1 MATDNRKIE
10 KLLDQMKDT
19 QSTELATQL
28 TEALAESHVYV
39 PAIMPRDTKPE
50 VLRKMMENKN
60 PNIYII
66 CGKARSGKDSVA
78 KIIKENKQNSTIL
91 SITKPLKDYAQII
104 TDWDGSDNNK
114 PRDLLQQLGIELI
127 KNKIDNKFLIKRII
141 EDIKILSYYKN
152 NIIITGIRLK
162 EEIEDIKNNFSNVI
176 VIKVV
181 RPNHDNGLSIE
192 QKKHITET
200 NLDDYTPKYV
210 IINEEK
216 ENLND
221 AVIKML
227 EEVEYE

>member
-1 MATDNRKIE
+1 
-10 KLLDQMKDT
+10 
-19 QSTELATQL
+19 
-28 TEALAESHVYV
+28 
-39 PAIMPRDTKPE
+39 
-50 VLRKMMENKN
+50 MENKN

-162 EEIEDIKNNFSNVI
+162 EEIEDIKNNFSDVI

-181 RPNHDNGLSIE
+181 RPNYDNGLLIE

-200 NLDDYTPKYV
+200 DLDDYTPKYV